1 MKILLTGGNG
11 FIGQHLQK
19 KLHDHDLVLTSR
31 ANMLDN
37 SVKYFKK
44 NISSKE
50 NFADCLKDVEVII
63 HTAAISRPMNLHE
76 KKIERRS

>member
-11 FIGQHLQK
+11 FIGQHLQT

-31 ANMLDN
+31 RNMLDN

-44 NISSKE
+44 IYQ
-50 NFADCLKDVEVII
+50 A
-63 HTAAISRPMNLHE
+63 
-76 KKIERRS
+76 KKILQIALKMLKLSFILLQESTK

>member
-50 NFADCLKDVEVII
+50 NFSDCLKDV
-63 HTAAISRPMNLHE
+63 
-76 KKIERRS
+76 

>member
-11 FIGQHLQK
+11 FIGQHLQT

-31 ANMLDN
+31 GKVLDN

-44 NISSKE
+44 NI
-50 NFADCLKDVEVII
+50 
-63 HTAAISRPMNLHE
+63 
-76 KKIERRS
+76 

>member
-19 KLHDHDLVLTSR
+19 KLRSHELVLTSR
-31 ANMLDN
+31 GKVLDN

-63 HTAAISRPMNLHE
+63 HSYFCKSP
-76 KKIERRS
+76 